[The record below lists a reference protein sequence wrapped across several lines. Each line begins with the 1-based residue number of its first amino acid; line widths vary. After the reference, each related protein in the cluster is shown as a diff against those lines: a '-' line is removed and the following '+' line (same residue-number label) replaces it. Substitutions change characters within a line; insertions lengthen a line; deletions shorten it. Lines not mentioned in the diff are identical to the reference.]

1 MQLGHTKPAEHSSAF
16 RSELKDIS
24 SALLNI
30 SVADD
35 YIVSLFVKALL
46 EVFGHSHRAVTPACA
61 ADGHNKRGLAL
72 GNIQGDKLV
81 QQVEYLV
88 RKAPG
93 RLFGKDKIIKDTEQ
107 LYLDKIMFKGEFL
120 RVKNGKEG
128 YESKAYL
135 QYYKNGKMIN
145 EKQIRFDRYEP
156 QCGVVYEGVE
166 DLIEGFTL
174 PNQQEVS

>member
-1 MQLGHTKPAEHSSAF
+1 
-16 RSELKDIS
+16 
-24 SALLNI
+24 
-30 SVADD
+30 
-35 YIVSLFVKALL
+35 
-46 EVFGHSHRAVTPACA
+46 
-61 ADGHNKRGLAL
+61 
-72 GNIQGDKLV
+72 
-81 QQVEYLV
+81 
-88 RKAPG
+88 
-93 RLFGKDKIIKDTEQ
+93 
-107 LYLDKIMFKGEFL
+107 MFKGEFL